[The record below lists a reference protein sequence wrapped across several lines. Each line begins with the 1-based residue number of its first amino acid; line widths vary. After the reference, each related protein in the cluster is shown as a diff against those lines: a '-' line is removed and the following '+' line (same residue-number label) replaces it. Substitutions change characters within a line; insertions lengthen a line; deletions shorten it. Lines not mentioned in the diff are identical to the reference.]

1 MENQEE
7 IIEETNPEAQERQNE
22 EQPELSPEEYRN
34 LFIALRQKYDRKIYN
49 KGSIEAEKIMQE
61 AYTEVCESAV
71 MGDAISQSLLA
82 YWFKHGNPALPEN
95 IEYSMKWLILSG
107 ANQNKHSIDKLAMLF
122 TYVYD
127 TIAYTEEFQNFAVE
141 FDLTEQNYKYCL
153 GPIICSEIVKS
164 MNIDAYELSQ
174 ARLFELEFNSATMNR
189 FSSAANK
196 SVDVIMEGLRKANE
210 KIAKS

>member
-7 IIEETNPEAQERQNE
+7 IIEESTQKETQDKQLE
-22 EQPELSPEEYRN
+22 EQPELSPKEYRDK
-34 LFIALRQKYDRKIYN
+34 FIALRQKYDRKIFN
-49 KGSIEAEKIMQE
+49 KGSIEAEKIMQQ

-71 MGDAISQSLLA
+71 MGDSVAQGLLA

-127 TIAYTEEFQNFAVE
+127 TIAYTKEFEIFADE

-153 GPIICSEIVKS
+153 GPIICNEIVKT
-164 MNIDAYELSQ
+164 MNIDAYDLSQ

-189 FSSAANK
+189 FTSAANK
-196 SVDVIMEGLRKANE
+196 SVDIIMEGLRKANE
-210 KIAKS
+210 KF